1 MKKKK
6 FPIDPVWRIFISYLL
21 LIFFILLAGGLSAQ
35 TPCKED
41 ICVVEFNAGWN
52 ETNSVKYLDDD
63 GNKSRD
69 HKNGDVL
76 YTTPP
81 RFDQSQEGPVVPMN
95 ELIKP
100 KRNLA

>member
-1 MKKKK
+1 MAYKQKHTKSSFPFKSPLKK
-6 FPIDPVWRIFISYLL
+6 D
-21 LIFFILLAGGLSAQ
+21 
-35 TPCKED
+35 
-41 ICVVEFNAGWN
+41 
-52 ETNSVKYLDDD
+52 VKMYNGNGKQVTVDDSKLGKQYLDDD

-81 RFDQSQEGPVVPMN
+81 RFNQSQEGPVVPRN
-95 ELIKP
+95 ELIEP

>member
-1 MKKKK
+1 MAYKQKHTKSSFPFKSPLKK
-6 FPIDPVWRIFISYLL
+6 D
-21 LIFFILLAGGLSAQ
+21 
-35 TPCKED
+35 
-41 ICVVEFNAGWN
+41 
-52 ETNSVKYLDDD
+52 VKMYNGNGEQVTVDDSKLGKQYLDDD

-95 ELIKP
+95 ELVKP

>member
-1 MKKKK
+1 MAYKQKHTKSSFPFKSPLKK
-6 FPIDPVWRIFISYLL
+6 D
-21 LIFFILLAGGLSAQ
+21 
-35 TPCKED
+35 
-41 ICVVEFNAGWN
+41 
-52 ETNSVKYLDDD
+52 VKMYNGNGEQVTVDDSKLGKQYLDDD

-95 ELIKP
+95 ELTKP

>member
-1 MKKKK
+1 MAYKQKYTKSSFPFKSPLKK
-6 FPIDPVWRIFISYLL
+6 D
-21 LIFFILLAGGLSAQ
+21 
-35 TPCKED
+35 
-41 ICVVEFNAGWN
+41 
-52 ETNSVKYLDDD
+52 VKMYNGNGEQVTVDDSKLGKQYLDDD

-81 RFDQSQEGPVVPMN
+81 RFNQSKEGPVVPMN